1 MKKFLRS
8 LIKILLITGIA
19 IVIVVSIG
27 LIAGWQTA
35 VQFSNGL
42 FWAGVILASIG
53 LLMSMS
59 DRDARLNPGRKVQ
72 SETSRDEF
80 APRASAGESPAETN
94 NSSIGSNQS
103 FHYDILL
110 LTSAVL
116 LILIGYL
123 ITR

>member
-59 DRDARLNPGRKVQ
+59 DRDARLNPGRKDQ
-72 SETSRDEF
+72 SDTPQDEF
-80 APRASAGESPAETN
+80 APRASAGESPAEMN

-103 FHYDILL
+103 FYYDILL